1 MQTIQ
6 KMPGPS
12 ILKNSKNGKNYMKQK
27 TSPSEYSPSKQPL
40 INIDV
45 KNNIKNNFTQYEKSK
60 GDIKRN

>member
-1 MQTIQ
+1 MTTLP

-40 INIDV
+40 INTDV